1 MKELYT
7 ETSQYRHWY
16 YSKEK
21 LQEIREKNH
30 ASAVERVKQ
39 KVFEEAVSERY
50 MMKSLLKTNNHFC
63 SILGIAKANFS
74 KINAY
79 AR

>member
-1 MKELYT
+1 MKELFT
-7 ETSQYRHWY
+7 ETSQYHHWY

-39 KVFEEAVSERY
+39 KMLEESVSGII
-50 MMKSLLKTNNHFC
+50 
-63 SILGIAKANFS
+63 ILIYIFIIIRCYF
-74 KINAY
+74 INT
-79 AR
+79 